1 MTNTDTPAETQAAK
15 RPAGGEDP
23 ASAFQINGEPFF
35 HNGDPAMPLLW
46 YLRDVLRLTG
56 TKFGCDTGNC
66 GACTVLVD
74 GKARRACQ
82 VPMETV
88 RGQAI
93 TTIEGL
99 EGARLHPVQ
108 QAWIEQDV
116 AQCGYCQSGQI
127 MSVVDLLA
135 RKRKP
140 SKDDIAAIANLCRCG
155 TYPRIRSA
163 IERALVLTRDS
174 GK

>member
-1 MTNTDTPAETQAAK
+1 MKNAESPPPAETGK

-23 ASAFQINGEPFF
+23 ASAFQVNGEAFF
-35 HNGDPAMPLLW
+35 HSGDPAMPLLW

-56 TKFGCDTGNC
+56 TKYGCDTGNC
-66 GACTVLVD
+66 GTCTVLID

-82 VPMETV
+82 VPMADLS
-88 RGQAI
+88 GHAI

-99 EGARLHPVQ
+99 ESNRLHPVQ

-127 MSVVDLLA
+127 MSAVALLTQN
-135 RKRKP
+135 RKP
-140 SKDDIAAIANLCRCG
+140 TDTDIDNAMSGNLCRCA
-155 TYPRIRSA
+155 TYVRIRAA
-163 IERALVLTRDS
+163 IHEAAKALA
-174 GK
+174 